1 MLEIGSV
8 IDGKYKI
15 LNVIGKGGMSI
26 VYLAINE
33 RANKPWAVK
42 EIRRNDLMGFELD
55 KKEINMMKKL
65 KHPNLPSVID
75 VIEKDET
82 LLIVMDYIEGRSLE
96 DILKEQGAQ
105 PEDEVLCWAK
115 QLCDVLIYLH
125 SRSPA
130 IIYRDMKPAN
140 VMLKPDGNVCLI
152 DFGAAREFKT
162 WNVKD
167 TISLGTQGYAAPEQY
182 EDNGQSDARTDIYGL
197 GVMLFQLLTG
207 ASPHQLCPIREM
219 APGLSAGLEAVLVK
233 CTQVRKE
240 DRFSS
245 CEELLYALE
254 HYWELDSS
262 YRCVQKK
269 KLAGF
274 LVPVFLSFALGCGAA
289 LCAGMEFHLRK
300 NNYESYLLSARNSVS
315 KEDEIANYKKAINLY
330 PFREEAYR
338 ELLKNAL
345 LDDGLLTVDESGLL
359 RSVLIEYGDGKKT
372 NESVFR
378 MNEEGYEQ
386 FAYEAG
392 IAYFYKFE
400 EKSNKKYARSYL
412 ETASKSEHLEPEK
425 QNRAKRL
432 YTISDYYSRIGI
444 MDEAGDELVTYRD
457 YWDDLTDLS
466 DGNLVEED
474 NARTALVMYKELVSQ
489 MVSHTLEFQKSGVTK
504 GEMLSQ
510 LVQMDEHLRKDFIGS
525 EGSTQKL
532 FIEEIQEL
540 KRCMEQAERLI
551 LSAYGRREQ
560 EER

>member
-15 LNVIGKGGMSI
+15 LNVIGKGGMSV
-26 VYLAINE
+26 VYLAVNE

-42 EIRRNDLMGFELD
+42 EIRRNDLLGFELD
-55 KKEINMMKKL
+55 KKEISMMKKL
-65 KHPNLPSVID
+65 KHPNLPSIVD
-75 VIEKDET
+75 VIERDEA

-105 PEDEVLCWAK
+105 PENEVLCWAK

-125 SRSPA
+125 SRIPA

-152 DFGAAREFKT
+152 DFGAARELKT

-182 EDNGQSDARTDIYGL
+182 EDNGQSDARTDIYSL

-207 ASPHQLCPIREM
+207 ASPHKLCPIREM
-219 APGLSAGLEAVLVK
+219 NPGLSAGLEAVLIK

-254 HYWELDSS
+254 HYWELDSG
-262 YRCVQKK
+262 YRRGQKR
-269 KLAGF
+269 KLICF
-274 LVPVFLSFALGCGAA
+274 LIPAFLSLVLGISSAV
-289 LCAGMEFHLRK
+289 CAGMEIHLRK

-315 KEDEIANYKKAINLY
+315 KEDEIINYKKAINLY

-338 ELLKNAL
+338 EFLKNAL
-345 LDDGLLTVDESGLL
+345 LDDELLTVEESGIL

-372 NESVFR
+372 NENVFR
-378 MNEEGYEQ
+378 TNKEGYER

-412 ETASKSEHLEPEK
+412 ETAAKSEHLEPQK
-425 QNRAKRL
+425 RDRAKRL
-432 YTISDYYSRIGI
+432 YVISDYYSRIGV
-444 MDEAGDELVTYRD
+444 MDEAGDEMVTYRN
-457 YWDDLTDLS
+457 YWDDLTGLS
-466 DGNLVEED
+466 DGNLVETD
-474 NARTALVMYKELVSQ
+474 NARTALVMYKELVGQ
-489 MVSHTLEFQKSGVTK
+489 MISHTVEFQKAGVTQE
-504 GEMLSQ
+504 EMFLQLSQ
-510 LVQMDEHLRKDFIGS
+510 MGEHLKTDFGGS
-525 EGSTQKL
+525 EDSAQK
-532 FIEEIQEL
+532 FFAEEIQEL
-540 KRCMEQAERLI
+540 QRYMEQAERLI
-551 LSAYGRREQ
+551 CSAYGQREQ
-560 EER
+560 EE

>member
-15 LNVIGKGGMSI
+15 LNVIGKGGMSV

-42 EIRRNDLMGFELD
+42 EIRRKDLMGFELD

-65 KHPNLPSVID
+65 KHPNLPSVAD
-75 VIEKDET
+75 VIERDEA

-105 PEDEVLCWAK
+105 PESEVLCWAR

-125 SRSPA
+125 SRIPA

-140 VMLKPDGNVCLI
+140 VILKPDGNVCLI
-152 DFGAAREFKT
+152 DFGAAREYKA

-167 TISLGTQGYAAPEQY
+167 TVSLGTQGYAAPEQY

-207 ASPHQLCPIREM
+207 ASPHKLCPIREM
-219 APGLSAGLEAVLVK
+219 NPELSEGLEAVLIK

-254 HYWELDSS
+254 HYWELDSG
-262 YRCVQKK
+262 YRRVQKK
-269 KLAGF
+269 KLICF
-274 LVPVFLSFALGCGAA
+274 LVPAFLSVAFGISSAV
-289 LCAGMEFHLRK
+289 CAGMEVHLRK
-300 NNYESYLLSARNSVS
+300 NNYETYLLSARNSVS
-315 KEDEIANYKKAINLY
+315 KEDEISNYKKAINLY

-338 ELLKNAL
+338 EFLKNAL
-345 LDDGLLTVDESGLL
+345 LDDELLTAEESGLL

-378 MNEEGYEQ
+378 TNEEGYER

-400 EKSNKKYARSYL
+400 EKNNKKYARSYL
-412 ETASKSEHLEPEK
+412 ETAAKSEHLDPEK

-432 YTISDYYSRIGI
+432 YAIADYYSRIGI
-444 MDEAGDELVTYRD
+444 IDEAGDELVSYRD
-457 YWDDLTDLS
+457 YWNDLTALS
-466 DGNLVEED
+466 DGNLVEAD
-474 NARTALVMYKELVSQ
+474 NARTALVMYKEMVSQ
-489 MVSHTLEFQKSGVTK
+489 MISHTTEFRKGGVTK
-504 GEMLSQ
+504 EEMLSQ
-510 LVQMDEHLRKDFIGS
+510 LVQMGEHLKKDFEGS
-525 EGSTQKL
+525 EGGARTL
-532 FIEEIQEL
+532 FTEEIQEL
-540 KRCMEQAERLI
+540 QRCMEQAERLI
-551 LSAYGRREQ
+551 RSAYGQREQ
-560 EER
+560 EGL